1 MPYPFQRHESR
12 YLHHATAP
20 LADDYLVDIYSA
32 LGWYSKSTGCT
43 LPSRFL
49 KLSGNHDLK
58 LIAVDLHF
66 LPLCWYSSE
75 IKNLKYM
82 TNGVSTCC
90 KYWYV
95 GKNIKK
101 DWYEYLIGAANFGI
115 LELAAQSSRCL
126 FQILFKESSFW
137 FNFAYIARLKQLQ
150 FSFPYFTLLVPC
162 PRLSIQFSVIPCP
175 QSCFPF
181 SLNYLFSTFWLSTL
195 FLLLTLALHHG
206 TMSLD
211 GTDLFQRVGRQ
222 RRRLEFWFCER
233 TWEWA
238 SFRWP
243 QPHLYRNGVHCSVR
257 HSRHSGDLCTC
268 TSY

>member
-1 MPYPFQRHESR
+1 MYVTSMELALTSKFDWSCRLFLVGWTTCFPLPFLVPYPFQRHESR

-101 DWYEYLIGAANFGI
+101 DWYEYLIGAANFEI

-126 FQILFKESSFW
+126 PDP
-137 FNFAYIARLKQLQ
+137 LQ
-150 FSFPYFTLLVPC
+150 
-162 PRLSIQFSVIPCP
+162 
-175 QSCFPF
+175 
-181 SLNYLFSTFWLSTL
+181 
-195 FLLLTLALHHG
+195 
-206 TMSLD
+206 MS
-211 GTDLFQRVGRQ
+211 QRVQ
-222 RRRLEFWFCER
+222 L
-233 TWEWA
+233 
-238 SFRWP
+238 
-243 QPHLYRNGVHCSVR
+243 LI
-257 HSRHSGDLCTC
+257 
-268 TSY
+268 